1 MPVARPARRTAR
13 SSRSAAAC
21 CSKFTIT
28 DSAAAFSALGNESSL
43 RGVCVT
49 KRSNGNGAMS
59 TVAAATVATLLIA
72 SPSMTDADHI
82 AADGGFLLGNAQ
94 RCGVADERIVQAG
107 RLVRGL
113 ISAAAEDGKAE
124 QA

>member
-1 MPVARPARRTAR
+1 
-13 SSRSAAAC
+13 
-21 CSKFTIT
+21 
-28 DSAAAFSALGNESSL
+28 
-43 RGVCVT
+43 
-49 KRSNGNGAMS
+49 MS

-94 RCGVADERIVQAG
+94 RCGVADERIVQTG

-124 QA
+124 QAATSRFAAFFLVSALSGSPNEGPLASCRIVAIELKRLAHHQIRLAGAGE